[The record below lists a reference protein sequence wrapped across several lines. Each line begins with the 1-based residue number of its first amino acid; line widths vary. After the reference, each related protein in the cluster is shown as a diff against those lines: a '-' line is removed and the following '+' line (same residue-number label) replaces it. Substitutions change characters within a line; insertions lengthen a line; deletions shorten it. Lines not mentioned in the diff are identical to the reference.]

1 MKKKVIRL
9 TESQLVNIVKKV
21 IKEQV
26 EKPNYEKGGEEGGKE
41 EYVEEFDYFGK
52 IVVPKMKSA
61 GFTMI
66 DETKHCVGLESYGKG
81 DNCCKYFVYPD
92 NSTAV
97 TLALNCEQDGW
108 YLVVFYQGNKG
119 VKEFE
124 PNKLGAEQAVA
135 YAIQL
140 KNKLYGAK

>member
-1 MKKKVIRL
+1 MGKVIKI
-9 TESQLVNIVKKV
+9 TEAQLSKLISKV

-26 EKPNYEKGGEEGGKE
+26 EKPNYEEGGKE
-41 EYVEEFDYFGK
+41 EYMEEFDYFGK
-52 IVVPKMKSA
+52 ILVPKMKSA
-61 GFTMI
+61 GFRMI
-66 DETKHCVGLESYGKG
+66 DETKYCEGLKDYGKG
-81 DNCCKYFVYPD
+81 PNCCKYFVYPD
-92 NSTAV
+92 HNTGV
-97 TLALNCEQDGW
+97 NLALNCGEDRW